1 MKLKINK
8 DDFKKIT
15 NMIYSD
21 CEFLKEHKI
30 IDYSL
35 LVGIYE
41 KERALSNYPT
51 LFPTT
56 F

>member
-1 MKLKINK
+1 MKISKE
-8 DDFKKIT
+8 DFKRIT
-15 NMIYSD
+15 HMIYND

-41 KERALSNYPT
+41 KERALSK
-51 LFPTT
+51 FPSIILV
-56 F
+56 